1 MEEIFKILILK
12 IFVRILLASHKVC
25 NSMHLITIFHSCD
38 VVHNGS
44 VLPLVQMSLSF
55 VSNEFASIQYF

>member
-55 VSNEFASIQYF
+55 ASNEFASIQYF